1 MAKKKKT
8 SIGNLVLSII
18 TMVVGALTC
27 LALFLN
33 VWNLSNSKAG
43 ATEVGGYF
51 ADMSGIETTFK
62 VADVAFMSWASTVA
76 GIAVIVALCA
86 AGLYILCTILN
97 LATKGSKL
105 MNALARLACIIMLAA
120 GAVALVCSIIFIIPK
135 VEGLVSTTR
144 MAFGVGAYFGFI
156 CPIVAGLIGLANK

>member
-8 SIGNLVLSII
+8 STGNLVLSII

-27 LALFLN
+27 LSLFLT
-33 VWNLSNSKAG
+33 VWVPNNSLLGSLSEA
-43 ATEVGGYF
+43 GYF
-51 ADMSGIETTFK
+51 SEMKGAKAFYEG
-62 VADVAFMSWASTVA
+62 ANVAFMGWASTIA

-105 MNALARLACIIMLAA
+105 MNTLSRLACIIMLAA

-135 VEGLVSTTR
+135 VTIGSNVTKMT
-144 MAFGVGAYFGFI
+144 FGVGAYFGFI